1 MITVLATKLHLQH
14 EQCRHDDCQTLWS
27 FGALI
32 SERDTRTSRT
42 LKDRPS
48 AHSFQMMDSH
58 ARIAGLARLHGAVHI
73 LRYAYTHLLVG
84 MEAEAR
90 NKGSLHDQVGVQD
103 AHAAHG

>member
-1 MITVLATKLHLQH
+1 M
-14 EQCRHDDCQTLWS
+14 
-27 FGALI
+27 
-32 SERDTRTSRT
+32 SEIQGHPEHSRT
-42 LKDRPS
+42 GHLHT
-48 AHSFQMMDSH
+48 AFQMMDSH